1 MNLSKNQI
9 EKIEF
14 YVCSKLDSLNW
25 QHTRLVRP
33 IAQKLARLEKADKEI
48 VDVAV
53 LFHDLG
59 KHNGKNEGHAERSGE
74 LARKYLERENF
85 EQNFIEEVVYCVLVH
100 SHPWHEQS
108 HLVTTSEAKV
118 LFDAD
123 MIQQLSEFGI
133 IKHSINYGADIY
145 QNYQQGLIKTRD
157 TLFKCYNLILTAN
170 GRKLAEPGYKFI
182 KEFFKKFL

>member
-1 MNLSKNQI
+1 MEITKTQL

-14 YVCSKLDSLNW
+14 HVCSKLDSLNW
-25 QHTRLVRP
+25 QHTQLIRP

-59 KHNGKNEGHAERSGE
+59 KHTGKNQGHAERSGE
-74 LARKYLERENF
+74 LARKYLEKENF
-85 EQNFIEEVVYCVLVH
+85 EQRFIEEVVYCVSVH
-100 SHPWHEQS
+100 MLPWQDKS
-108 HLVTTSEAKV
+108 NLITTPEAKV

-133 IKHSINYGADIY
+133 IKHAINYGADIY
-145 QNYQQGLIKTRD
+145 QNYQAGLIKTRD
-157 TLFKCYNLILTAN
+157 TLFKCYNLIITAN
-170 GRKLAEPGYKFI
+170 GRKLAEPGYKFV
-182 KEFFKKFL
+182 KEFFKKLI